1 MIFSS
6 AVSVITAI
14 LGSSVTIGKAFT
26 VSCFSSLRA
35 ISSATLLVEDN
46 VVVTGIYL
54 VRILSALAGIGVVLM
69 VGEVLAIVALVCVIA
84 LTFSSIGLTI
94 SSAARVYKLSFSRS
108 DSLVTP
114 FIRRASFSPVLFS
127 VISGTGKA
135 RTSSSTFCCFF

>member
-127 VISGTGKA
+127 VISGT
-135 RTSSSTFCCFF
+135 SSSTFCCFF